1 MVGPD
6 VRAPSLMLRNLEM
19 EHIERRRLST
29 VESMQ
34 EATTHRKHL
43 TGSDSGGEG
52 HGLRANGWSGLAAW
66 RGYPLKMKL
75 FTWGLA
81 ILVVLAFVGATVSTA
96 IYVPEVAIYVPIMAL
111 GLALA
116 LQKYTASFFGHFVIM
131 LCGIYGVGDRIR
143 IGNIKGDVR
152 RVGVLHTTLEEV
164 GEDEKLGG
172 ELTGRILHVPNLII
186 LDQPV
191 LNYSKDYSV
200 NRETISSDYMFDE
213 VRIPITTDSNAERAC
228 ETLERLLRAHDET
241 HVAEASRIFQNGYP
255 QFLAEARHGPRVLVS
270 VEPQHIW
277 IKGKFV
283 APLRSRNQLRT
294 KILLEFFKEAN
305 ASPDIRLG

>member
-1 MVGPD
+1 M
-6 VRAPSLMLRNLEM
+6 
-19 EHIERRRLST
+19 RLLQAIFAFALLLGLTAGIAVAMRYST
-29 VESMQ
+29 
-34 EATTHRKHL
+34 
-43 TGSDSGGEG
+43 
-52 HGLRANGWSGLAAW
+52 NI
-66 RGYPLKMKL
+66 
-75 FTWGLA
+75 A
-81 ILVVLAFVGATVSTA
+81 IA
-96 IYVPEVAIYVPIMAL
+96 VPIIAL
-111 GLALA
+111 GLAFA
-116 LQKYTASFFGHFVIM
+116 LQKYVASFFGYFHI
-131 LCGIYGVGDRIR
+131 LISKIYRPGDRIR
-143 IGNIKGDVR
+143 IGSIKGDVR
-152 RVGVLHTTLEEV
+152 WVGLIHTTLEEV

-200 NRETISSDYMFDE
+200 TRETISSDYMFDE

-228 ETLERLLRAHDET
+228 EILERLLRAQDET

-277 IKGKFV
+277 VKGKFV